1 VEFELSEPF
10 REALK
15 TKLGG
20 NHTPKTATFTRYY
33 DGHCDIEYDTEIT
46 DDPVDPPELVSA
58 LDAFAK
64 GARRIAAPNPDQE
77 DTTQDLR
84 TTLANWADEKK
95 TVVATLQD
103 LRTERGV
110 ELITQLRQ
118 EANAHAQPLSADL
131 VETLLA
137 IVDSVLAR
145 AQTAPLKQQ
154 TDEDVEAALPVF
166 IYFENYGILNSAVYL
181 PRFFEDLKA
190 TPNDPRTRTV
200 NAIFKHAGLKVL
212 EIAGLG
218 HEEAQEATAAGES
231 MMIDIIQRDQERKE
245 LRTVKLN
252 SAGLNISK
260 KFNEW
265 FGQRRHKIQYRA
277 DGDYF
282 RIWVSDDRRPDVDIE
297 LESRSKGFQWF
308 FSFYLVF
315 LVESDEVHKD
325 AMLLLDEPGLHLH
338 PTAQQELLTFFEEL
352 AANNPLV
359 YTTHS
364 RF

>member
-1 VEFELSEPF
+1 MVKNYRNIDDSGWIPLERVTAFVGRNEAGKTTLLKALHKFNPAIEEPYNAQREFSRDRFTAEYHDGADWPVCLVEFELSEPF

-64 GARRIAAPNPDQE
+64 GARRIAAPNPDQD

-131 VETLLA
+131 VETLLV

-181 PRFFEDLKA
+181 PRFLEDLKA

-218 HEEAQEATAAGES
+218 HEEA
-231 MMIDIIQRDQERKE
+231 
-245 LRTVKLN
+245 
-252 SAGLNISK
+252 
-260 KFNEW
+260 
-265 FGQRRHKIQYRA
+265 
-277 DGDYF
+277 
-282 RIWVSDDRRPDVDIE
+282 
-297 LESRSKGFQWF
+297 
-308 FSFYLVF
+308 
-315 LVESDEVHKD
+315 
-325 AMLLLDEPGLHLH
+325 
-338 PTAQQELLTFFEEL
+338 
-352 AANNPLV
+352 
-359 YTTHS
+359 
-364 RF
+364 